1 VIAERMTSQRTH
13 ICDHLG
19 RPQSVHG
26 DFALGSTKLERS
38 RGSRRSR
45 VDDLD
50 KIEAKLAA
58 VPQRASDKVG
68 VGRFDAGVQTHAG
81 KVEDGGDAVGFDGV
95 SGEILRA
102 LEI

>member
-1 VIAERMTSQRTH
+1 MTGQRTH
-13 ICDHLG
+13 IRDHLG

-26 DFALGSTKLERS
+26 DFTLGCTELERK
-38 RGSRRSR
+38 RGSRRGR

-50 KIEAKLAA
+50 EIEAKLAA
-58 VPQRASDKVG
+58 IPQRASDEVG
-68 VGRFDAGVQTHAG
+68 VGRFDTGVQTHAG